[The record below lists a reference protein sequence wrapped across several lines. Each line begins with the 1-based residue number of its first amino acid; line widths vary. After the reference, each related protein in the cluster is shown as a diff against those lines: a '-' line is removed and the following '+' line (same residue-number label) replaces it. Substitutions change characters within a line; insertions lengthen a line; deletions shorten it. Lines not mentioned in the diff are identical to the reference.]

1 MKKQGCNVRNLPYM
15 PLFIDRLLNSDTWIM
30 ASGDEAK
37 AMITIWC
44 AAWHQNEAGTLPNND
59 EVLKVLSR
67 AGENWMQ
74 MRETVLSGF
83 ELNEKT
89 NRLHH
94 QVIQEIA
101 AEAFGKTDRFRK
113 AANARWNK
121 KQLNNATNM
130 ERINNASTNG
140 AATHMQRIDEKRREE
155 NRIEHI
161 PPLPPAEDEEE
172 SKQVEESVVSQPENL
187 ESQWSESLGTWVV
200 PSPADQLRRQRAAE
214 VTPPNLLL
222 DREKIIS
229 TIQAFHIN
237 RANAE
242 VLHNGARKQ
251 LQRQEL
257 VDLIQYCTLKGCDR
271 DELKAKI
278 VEACAVKEREA
289 TQMMHS
295 DVGVENLRYWGKVS
309 QRLRAEKGESYWRS
323 VVKSICL
330 DDVGAGSLTLRAPP
344 GIQKEIKA
352 KLHDRIIKLWSD
364 ETGKPTE
371 LKVIGQ

>member
-1 MKKQGCNVRNLPYM
+1 MSKQGFNVRNLPYM

-59 EVLKVLSR
+59 QVLKVLSR

-101 AEAFGKTDRFRK
+101 AEAFSKTDRFRK

-121 KQLNNATNM
+121 KELNN
-130 ERINNASTNG
+130 
-140 AATHMQRIDEKRREE
+140 ATHMQRINNTSTNGDATHMQRIEE
-155 NRIEHI
+155 NRIEDI
-161 PPLPPAEDEEE
+161 PPLPPTGGDEDEEE
-172 SKQVEESVVSQPENL
+172 SKPEEEAVVSQPENL
-187 ESQWSESLGTWVV
+187 ESVWSESLGTFVV
-200 PSPADQLRRQRAAE
+200 PSAAEQLRRQRAAE

-257 VDLIQYCTLKGCDR
+257 VDLIEDARLKGLDR
-271 DELKAKI
+271 DAFEAKL

-289 TQMMHS
+289 TQMLHS
-295 DVGVENLRYWGKVS
+295 DVGTENLRYWGRVS

-323 VVKSICL
+323 VVKSICV

-352 KLHDRIIKLWSD
+352 KLHDRIIRLWSD

-371 LKVIGQ
+371 LKVINQ